1 MMRKVFL
8 ELIKYRR
15 WRLVIEEALESLV
28 ANKTWDYVQK
38 PDNINPVTTQ
48 WVLNMKMLLSRQ
60 VDWQKTWPV
69 AWGFT
74 QRKKEDFFEI
84 LSGVNR
90 LDLLCIFSAISTIMD
105 L

>member
-48 WVLNMKMLLSRQ
+48 
-60 VDWQKTWPV
+60 
-69 AWGFT
+69 
-74 QRKKEDFFEI
+74 
-84 LSGVNR
+84 
-90 LDLLCIFSAISTIMD
+90 
-105 L
+105 